1 MEGRPG
7 PPVRKGLVVRL
18 GSICV
23 FCGASAGRLPGYA
36 AAARE
41 LGRTIA
47 ASGRQVVFGGGK
59 VGMMGAVA
67 DGALEAGG
75 RVVGVIPEHLVQY
88 EVAHGGLTELHVVA
102 SMHVRKQMMADHADA
117 FVILPGGLGTMEEF
131 FEIWTWG
138 QLGIHRKPY
147 GLLNVGGYF
156 DPLLAFLQHAVAEGF
171 IRAEH
176 RELLVVE
183 DEPARLLERL
193 ECHPTPALPKRL
205 DQSRA

>member
-1 MEGRPG
+1 MEGGPG
-7 PPVRKGLVVRL
+7 PLPRKGHDVRL
-18 GSICV
+18 SSICV
-23 FCGASAGRLPGYA
+23 FCGASPGRHPGYA
-36 AAARE
+36 TAARS
-41 LGRTIA
+41 LGQAIA
-47 ASGRQVVFGGGK
+47 TSGRQVVFGGGK

-75 RVVGVIPEHLVQY
+75 RVVGVIPEHLIQY

-102 SMHVRKQMMADHADA
+102 SMHVRKQMMADRSDA

-156 DPLLAFLQHAVAEGF
+156 DPLLVFLQHAVAEGF
-171 IRAEH
+171 IRGEH
-176 RELLVVE
+176 RDLLVVE
-183 DEPARLLERL
+183 DDPGQLLERL
-193 ECHPTPALPKRL
+193 ECHPTPVLPRRL